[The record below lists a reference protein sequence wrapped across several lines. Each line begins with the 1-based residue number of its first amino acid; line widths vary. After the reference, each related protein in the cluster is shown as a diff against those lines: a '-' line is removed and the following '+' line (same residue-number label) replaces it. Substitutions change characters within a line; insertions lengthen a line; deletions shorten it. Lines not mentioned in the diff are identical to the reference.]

1 MKRVC
6 INPGHGGSQP
16 GAVYG
21 NLLEKD
27 VNLKVAQY
35 VVEGLN
41 AVDPEIWVG
50 MTRTY
55 DRTMTLQEVC
65 DFSNNMNVDC
75 FVSIHCFPDNTE
87 ITMADGRIKAIKDIC
102 AGEYVMNSVGMPTRV
117 KRTFCRSYSGPLIK
131 IRPYKSNLDLLPT
144 PEHPIASDYGSSP
157 KQWGYIAAGKLRKT
171 QRVIMP
177 ILSFIVPNIEIDLAQ
192 VLTPIYHFDVED
204 CQIRIKRSL
213 FSRRSAGKSIP
224 RRIAIDDDLLWL
236 LGLYSADGSN
246 QVEYYNRLGFGFN
259 REKDRPNAL
268 RCQRIFK
275 EKFNVNLKLSD
286 RKTAKIID
294 GYALSGVVSQ
304 LFGYLVPGK
313 SDSRHLC
320 PLLMFLPK
328 EKQRTLF
335 DGWLAGDGTIYPDR
349 FKGDS
354 ISRDL
359 LNQYYQI
366 ALRCGSH
373 PSYQI
378 LKGQSGYGSEK
389 PNHRLSCSANDLA
402 RKKPKANVFFKEYPK
417 GLALELKTLGQIEY
431 EGDVY
436 NLETDT
442 GSYVANKIAVHNCN
456 ADPDEDA
463 PGMPEAKGEEIWFFK
478 GSRSGKKLAQCLAD
492 EVDQI
497 FPDEPF
503 RGLKETEDLYVLKHT
518 NAPACLIEIGFID
531 NSKTNESFQDELTL
545 RKAGSL
551 IARGICEYLGI
562 KV

>member
-75 FVSIHCFPDNTE
+75 FVSIH
-87 ITMADGRIKAIKDIC
+87 
-102 AGEYVMNSVGMPTRV
+102 
-117 KRTFCRSYSGPLIK
+117 
-131 IRPYKSNLDLLPT
+131 
-144 PEHPIASDYGSSP
+144 
-157 KQWGYIAAGKLRKT
+157 
-171 QRVIMP
+171 
-177 ILSFIVPNIEIDLAQ
+177 
-192 VLTPIYHFDVED
+192 
-204 CQIRIKRSL
+204 
-213 FSRRSAGKSIP
+213 
-224 RRIAIDDDLLWL
+224 
-236 LGLYSADGSN
+236 
-246 QVEYYNRLGFGFN
+246 
-259 REKDRPNAL
+259 
-268 RCQRIFK
+268 
-275 EKFNVNLKLSD
+275 
-286 RKTAKIID
+286 
-294 GYALSGVVSQ
+294 
-304 LFGYLVPGK
+304 
-313 SDSRHLC
+313 
-320 PLLMFLPK
+320 
-328 EKQRTLF
+328 
-335 DGWLAGDGTIYPDR
+335 
-349 FKGDS
+349 
-354 ISRDL
+354 
-359 LNQYYQI
+359 
-366 ALRCGSH
+366 
-373 PSYQI
+373 
-378 LKGQSGYGSEK
+378 
-389 PNHRLSCSANDLA
+389 
-402 RKKPKANVFFKEYPK
+402 
-417 GLALELKTLGQIEY
+417 
-431 EGDVY
+431 
-436 NLETDT
+436 
-442 GSYVANKIAVHNCN
+442 CN